1 MATAKKPMRAS
12 LSKTEVNKIKE
23 MPKPKSKTVG
33 SVAKTFDVKKLIPK
47 MTPQD
52 AAMLKI
58 LKKKYG
64 ANVYK
69 G

>member
-1 MATAKKPMRAS
+1 MPNMKRPTVKP
-12 LSKTEVNKIKE
+12 KTT
-23 MPKPKSKTVG
+23 PKPTKSPTQ
-33 SVAKTFDVKKLIPK
+33 T

>member
-1 MATAKKPMRAS
+1 MAIAKKAAA
-12 LSKTEVNKIKE
+12 K
-23 MPKPKSKTVG
+23 G
-33 SVAKTFDVKKLIPK
+33 SVAKTFDINKLIPK

-64 ANVYK
+64 VNVYK

>member
-1 MATAKKPMRAS
+1 MAAAKKAPA
-12 LSKTEVNKIKE
+12 K
-23 MPKPKSKTVG
+23 G
-33 SVAKTFDVKKLIPK
+33 SVAKTFDTKKLMPK

-52 AAMLKI
+52 AAMLKL

-64 ANVYK
+64 ADVYK